1 MSTNISNN
9 YKLRGSLSIVLNS
22 RTVLTELTEIYRGGK
37 LLLPETWLWTWRLLV
52 LKTLNKT

>member
-22 RTVLTELTEIYRGGK
+22 RTVLTELTEIYRGGEVIIARD
-37 LLLPETWLWTWRLLV
+37 LALDLAAAG
-52 LKTLNKT
+52 LKNT